1 MKSRCYHALTMNAS
15 LKTEF
20 TSLPL
25 VPELLANLTSLG
37 YTAMTPIQ
45 ARALPHVLA
54 GRDLLAQA
62 QTGSGKTAAFGIGLL
77 TRLNPRLFGVQGLV
91 LCPTRE
97 LADQV
102 TQELRRLAR
111 ATSNIKLVT
120 LVGGAPIAPQLATL
134 EYGAHIVVGT
144 PGRVLAHIRRGSLP
158 LQHITALV
166 LDEADRMLEMGFAD
180 EVDAIIAALP
190 TARQTLLFSA
200 TYPAAIETMCARVL
214 RDPLTVRVDSGQPQS
229 LQITQRFF
237 EVPREERARALVGL
251 LAEYRPASCLIFCNT
266 KQQAHE
272 LADELAA
279 LGFSARAFSG
289 DLEQRDRDLVLAQ
302 FANRSTAILVATD
315 VAARGIDIKELDAVI
330 NFELPYDPEIYVH
343 RIGRTGRAGED
354 GLALSLFIDSEAPR
368 VNAIETYIGTG
379 IEYGT
384 VKRVDN
390 PGGQGL
396 KPLMVTLQIDGGRKD
411 KVRPGDIV
419 GALTAGGIAVRQV
432 GKIAVFDN
440 FTCVAVER
448 PVARQALQVFKED
461 KVKGRRFKARWL
473 D

>member
-1 MKSRCYHALTMNAS
+1 MNAAP
-15 LKTEF
+15 KTEF
-20 TSLPL
+20 ATLPL
-25 VPELLANLTSLG
+25 APELLTNLASLG
-37 YTAMTPIQ
+37 YTSMTPIQ
-45 ARALPHVLA
+45 TQALPQVLA

-111 ATSNIKLVT
+111 ATPNIKLVT

-134 EYGAHIVVGT
+134 EHGAHIVVGT
-144 PGRVLAHIRRGSLP
+144 PGRTLAHVRRGSLP

-180 EVDAIIAALP
+180 EVEAIVAALP
-190 TARQTLLFSA
+190 AARQTLLFSA
-200 TYPAAIETMCARVL
+200 TYPAAIEAMCAHVL
-214 RDPLTVRVDSGQPQS
+214 RDPLTVRIDSGQPQS
-229 LQITQRFF
+229 MQITQCFF
-237 EVPREERARALVGL
+237 EVHKDERGRALVGL
-251 LAEYRPASCLIFCNT
+251 LAEYRPASCLVFCNT
-266 KQQAHE
+266 KQQTHE

-279 LGFSARAFSG
+279 LGFYARPFSG
-289 DLEQRDRDLVLAQ
+289 DLEQRDRDRVLAQ

-315 VAARGIDIKELDAVI
+315 VAARGIDIKELDAVV

-343 RIGRTGRAGED
+343 RIGRTGRAGER
-354 GLALSLFIDSEAPR
+354 GLALSLFIASEAPR
-368 VNAIETYIGTG
+368 VNAIEAYTGTR
-379 IEYGT
+379 IEYGA
-384 VKRVDN
+384 VKRVDDLA
-390 PGGQGL
+390 GL
-396 KPLMVTLQIDGGRKD
+396 GLQPLMVTLQIDGGRKD

-419 GALTAGGIAVRQV
+419 GALTAGGIAVKQV

-440 FTCVAVER
+440 FSYVAVER
-448 PVARQALQVFKED
+448 PVARQALQVLAEH
-461 KVKGRRFKARWL
+461 KVKGRRFKARRL